1 MSNINM
7 HKETEDI
14 NLNEI
19 YKVLNLNKKFLIL
32 LTTLAFIFSILY
44 SLKLPN
50 IYKTEAL
57 LSVVEQNNSSVGAGI
72 GALTSQ
78 YSGLSSLIGISSS
91 NSSRAQFAIEKIKSR
106 DFLRHLLTFD
116 NVLESLYAPKSYDL
130 SKNKL
135 YFDNNVFDPSK
146 NVWVREIPANR
157 KLVPS
162 YLEVYPLYLDSISI
176 EEEKLS
182 GYIRI
187 SVKHISPVFANSF
200 LQLIIQEAN
209 SLAKKDDLA
218 EANNSLEYL
227 NIQLKSV
234 TQSDIRKSINDIIES
249 QLKIQ
254 MFANIR
260 DDYLLIS
267 LDKPFIPE
275 VKSEPSRALL
285 VIVATFLGFL
295 IGSILT
301 LANYYIFKLRIL
313 KT

>member
-1 MSNINM
+1 MSNMNT
-7 HKETEDI
+7 EREDI

-32 LTTLAFIFSILY
+32 LTILAFIFSIFY

-57 LSVVEQNNSSVGAGI
+57 LSVVEQNNSSVGGGI
-72 GALTSQ
+72 GALASQ

-116 NVLESLYAPKSYDL
+116 GVLESLYAPKSYDL

-135 YFDNNVFDPSK
+135 YFDNSVFDSSK
-146 NVWVREIPANR
+146 NVWVREIPVNR

-162 YLEVYPLYLDSISI
+162 YLEVYSLYLESISI
-176 EEEKLS
+176 EEDKIS

-187 SVKHISPVFANSF
+187 SVKHISPVFANKF

-209 SLAKKDDLA
+209 NLAKKDDLA

-285 VIVATFLGFL
+285 VIVSTFLGFF

-301 LANYYIFKLRIL
+301 LSNYYIFKLRIL